1 MLGYGEHPLEHFGQL
16 GLGIIL
22 LLWPLVVFAF
32 YKKRSTLKNIFCF
45 IHICFAIISVL
56 GAREYVLIVLLQQS
70 IAIPFYYGSAWLVA
84 WSIRW
89 YLKRRKHG
97 VDSLS
102 STPKVSKPPVY
113 QKEETR
119 MKKRNWN
126 IFFRNVTL
134 ILSCIAAVIGFF
146 IVLAEVTEEFH
157 REPSILFLLILAPAF
172 CFACVW
178 GVYALVKLLYIL
190 FRWAWR
196 SSEVE
201 EEK

>member
-1 MLGYGEHPLEHFGQL
+1 
-16 GLGIIL
+16 
-22 LLWPLVVFAF
+22 
-32 YKKRSTLKNIFCF
+32 
-45 IHICFAIISVL
+45 
-56 GAREYVLIVLLQQS
+56 
-70 IAIPFYYGSAWLVA
+70 
-84 WSIRW
+84 
-89 YLKRRKHG
+89 
-97 VDSLS
+97 
-102 STPKVSKPPVY
+102 
-113 QKEETR
+113 

-146 IVLAEVTEEFH
+146 IGLAAVNEEFH
-157 REPSILFLLILAPAF
+157 RDPTILFLLILAPAM

-196 SSEVE
+196 SSEVSE